1 MIRHLIRVPG
11 WGLVALLILSPCM
24 HGEKASDGSSSDT
37 DYTEEQSDAIDRA
50 DELVGRLQAMSWR
63 PELIDALSTLGEVA
77 CRYNKELGA
86 YAFETAYSVVAGLEF
101 DLEDDW
107 SMRTLWRLAAAA
119 PRCDPS
125 FGDRPLTRQ
134 VTTAELRT
142 EGLLDA
148 ISESVAADPQEAA
161 RFARHVANQ
170 VHTLPSH
177 RQTEFVRGLRELREQ
192 LPAQADG
199 LFQNALSSVAASGT
213 IWDLFALGN
222 YVLGPSSAAADA
234 VAMITVSDASAYLL
248 STVRPGIPKEV
259 VSRYVGTSIETLLT
273 RGTPTRHAAQSIA
286 LATQLAS
293 WAKTN
298 HPEHSSTLEDLLAT
312 QTAAIGIRER
322 LSKFHEEVEVSFS
335 PSSLEEALESATD
348 EESKARIRFE
358 LCMNRI
364 AEGKF
369 SQAEDLLDEL
379 RPELRRSLRD
389 FIGLRRATDVIESGR
404 LEDGTVEVAGIRD
417 SFYRVLG
424 ALSLATAYWARSVD
438 EEHRSIEDR
447 DAAHRALRH
456 ATGAAGDVPEDL
468 RPHAR
473 IAIAAVLAKCDQG
486 EEALRLLELALQELR
501 PEQSEVEIEEERSV
515 VAITAY
521 PWGGFGVAIT
531 GDGDS
536 VHHQTLHP
544 SNLKGANFKQAVHQL
559 SLSPEMDLDRLDAI
573 SSMAIDPRMRAE
585 GLVAVGTGAL
595 VRAFDEETGS
605 PSTVKPAKSVGV
617 SDDSGNPETK
627 REETT
632 TQEPI

>member
-1 MIRHLIRVPG
+1 MIRHLSRLPG
-11 WGLVALLILSPCM
+11 WGLAAVLIWSPCM
-24 HGEKASDGSSSDT
+24 HGEEASGSSSDT
-37 DYTEEQSDAIDRA
+37 DHTEEQSDALERV
-50 DELVGRLQAMSWR
+50 DELVGRLQSMSWR
-63 PELIDALSTLGEVA
+63 PEVADALSALGAIA

-107 SMRTLWRLAAAA
+107 SMSTLSRLAAAA

-134 VTTAELRT
+134 VTTAELRA

-148 ISESVAADPQEAA
+148 LSETVASDPEEAA
-161 RFARHVANQ
+161 QFARHVANQ
-170 VHTLPSH
+170 VHTLPSY

-192 LPAQADG
+192 LPVQADG

-222 YVLGPSSAAADA
+222 YVLGPSPAAADA
-234 VAMITVSDASAYLL
+234 VATITVSDASGYLL

-259 VSRYVGTSIETLLT
+259 VSHYVGTAIETLLT
-273 RGTPTRHAAQSIA
+273 RGTPTRHDAQSIA

-298 HPEHSSTLEDLLAT
+298 HPEHSSTLEGLLAT
-312 QTAAIGIRER
+312 QTAAIGIREQ
-322 LSKFHEEVEVSFS
+322 LSKFQEKLEVNFS
-335 PSSLEEALESATD
+335 PSNLEEALESATD

-369 SQAEDLLDEL
+369 SQAEDLLDDL
-379 RPELRRSLRD
+379 RPELRRSLSD

-404 LEDGTVEVAGIRD
+404 LEDGTLEVVGLRD
-417 SFYRVLG
+417 SLYRVLG
-424 ALSLATAYWARSVD
+424 ALSLATAYWERSVD
-438 EEHRSIEDR
+438 EGHRLIEDR
-447 DAAHRALRH
+447 DAAYRALQH

-473 IAIAAVLAKCDQG
+473 IAVAAVLAKCDQG
-486 EEALRLLELALQELR
+486 EEALRLLELALQELG
-501 PEQSEVEIEEERSV
+501 PEQSESEIEEEASV

-536 VHHQTLHP
+536 VYHQTLDP
-544 SNLKGANFKQAVHQL
+544 SNLDGNNFKQAIHQL
-559 SLSPEMDLDRLDAI
+559 SLAPEMDLDRLDAI
-573 SSMAIDPRMRAE
+573 SSMAINPRMRAE

-595 VRAFDEETGS
+595 VRAFNEETGS
-605 PSTVKPAKSVGV
+605 PPTVKPARSVGV
-617 SDDSGNPETK
+617 SGDAGDPAAK
-627 REETT
+627 
-632 TQEPI
+632 

>member
-1 MIRHLIRVPG
+1 MIRHISRLLG
-11 WGLVALLILSPCM
+11 WGLAAVFICSPCM
-24 HGEKASDGSSSDT
+24 HGEEASGSSSDT
-37 DYTEEQSDAIDRA
+37 DYTEEQSEAIDRV

-63 PELIDALSTLGEVA
+63 PEVADALSALGEIA

-107 SMRTLWRLAAAA
+107 SMSTLSQLAVAA

-134 VTTAELRT
+134 VTTAELRA

-148 ISESVAADPQEAA
+148 ISETVASDPHEAA
-161 RFARHVANQ
+161 QFAQHVANQ
-170 VHTLPSH
+170 VHTLPSY
-177 RQTEFVRGLRELREQ
+177 RQTEFVRGLRELRKQ
-192 LPAQADG
+192 LPVQADG

-222 YVLGPSSAAADA
+222 YVLGPSSPAADA
-234 VAMITVSDASAYLL
+234 VATITVSDASGYLL
-248 STVRPGIPKEV
+248 STVRPGIPEEV
-259 VSRYVGTSIETLLT
+259 VSHYVGTAIETLLT
-273 RGTPTRHAAQSIA
+273 RGTPTRHDAQSIA

-298 HPEHSSTLEDLLAT
+298 HPEHSSTLEGLLAT
-312 QTAAIGIRER
+312 QTAAIGIREQ
-322 LSKFHEEVEVSFS
+322 LSKFHEQLEVSFS

-348 EESKARIRFE
+348 EESKAGIRFE

-364 AEGKF
+364 EQGKF
-369 SQAEDLLDEL
+369 SQAEELLDHL

-389 FIGLRRATDVIESGR
+389 LIGLRRATDVIESGR
-404 LEDGTVEVAGIRD
+404 LEDGTLEVVGLRD
-417 SFYRVLG
+417 GLYRVLG

-438 EEHRSIEDR
+438 EGHRSIEDR
-447 DAAHRALRH
+447 DAAHRALQH

-473 IAIAAVLAKCDQG
+473 IAVAAVLAKCDQG
-486 EEALRLLELALQELR
+486 EEALRLLELALQELG
-501 PEQSEVEIEEERSV
+501 PEQSESEIEEEASV

-536 VHHQTLHP
+536 VHHQTLHL
-544 SNLKGANFKQAVHQL
+544 SNLNGANFKQAVHQL

-595 VRAFDEETGS
+595 VRAFNEETGS
-605 PSTVKPAKSVGV
+605 PSTVNPAKFVGV
-617 SDDSGNPETK
+617 SDDSVNPETK
-627 REETT
+627 REESTT
-632 TQEPI
+632 YEPI